1 VTARVVVAGIA
12 SGVGKTT
19 FACALAAAFAARGR
33 RVQPFKVGPDYIDSG
48 YHTRAAGRASRNLD
62 SFLLPHA
69 TLRAVF
75 ARAAARADVAVVEGV
90 MGLFDGRSS
99 ADEEGS
105 TAQVAKLIDA
115 PVLVVIDVRA
125 MARTAAALALG
136 CVGMDPALRI
146 AGFLLDRVGSDAH
159 ARSASEAIEAATGL
173 PVLGALPRDDALA
186 LPERHLGLVPAVESA
201 PDDAFFARLAMLAE
215 GHAALDRIW
224 RIAGDAPP
232 LPREEAV
239 PGPVAPASRAR
250 IAIARDEA
258 FHFYYE
264 DALEVLAASG
274 AELVPFSP
282 LGDRGLPDGVQGL
295 YVGGGFPEM
304 HAAALAANRPMRDA
318 LVRAVRDG
326 MPVYA
331 ECGGLMYLGRSLEDL
346 DGRRHE
352 MVGVIPADSVMH
364 RRRLTLGY
372 RTVSSLRA
380 TPLLRAGET
389 VRGHEFHWS
398 ELARPL
404 APDRAAYRVAER
416 SDALEGYADGG
427 VLGSYVHLH
436 FAAHPAMARR
446 FVESCARREALA

>member
-1 VTARVVVAGIA
+1 MTARIVVAGIA

-33 RVQPFKVGPDYIDSG
+33 RVQPFKVGPDYIDPG

-75 ARAAARADVAVVEGV
+75 TRAAAPVDLAVVEGV
-90 MGLFDGRSS
+90 MGLFDGRSG

-105 TAQVAKLIDA
+105 TAEVAKLIDA

-136 CVGMDPALRI
+136 CLRMDPALRI

-159 ARSASEAIEAATGL
+159 ARSASDAIEAATGL
-173 PVLGALPRDDALA
+173 PVLGALPRDEALV
-186 LPERHLGLVPAVESA
+186 LPERHLGLVPVVEDA
-201 PDDAFFARLAMLAE
+201 PHDAFFARLAMLAE
-215 GHAALDRIW
+215 RHVALDRIW
-224 RIAGDAPP
+224 RIAADAPP
-232 LPREEAV
+232 LPPDDVV
-239 PGPVAPASRAR
+239 PGAPPASRAR
-250 IAIARDEA
+250 IAIARDRA

-282 LGDRGLPDGVQGL
+282 LADRRVPDGAQGV

-318 LVRAVRDG
+318 LARAVRDG
-326 MPVYA
+326 VPVYA

-352 MVGVIPADSVMH
+352 MVGVIPMDSVM
-364 RRRLTLGY
+364 RRRHLTLGY

-404 APDRAAYRVAER
+404 PSDRAAYRVAER
-416 SDALEGYADGG
+416 GGVLEGYADRG

-446 FVESCARREALA
+446 FVESCARREVRA